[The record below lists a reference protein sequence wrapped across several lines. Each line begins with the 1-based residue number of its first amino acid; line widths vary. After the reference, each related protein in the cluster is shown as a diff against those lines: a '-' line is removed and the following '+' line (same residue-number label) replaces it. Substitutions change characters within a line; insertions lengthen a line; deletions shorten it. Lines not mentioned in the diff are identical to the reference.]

1 LDLRTRLQGTIGHR
15 FRVTRELTGGG
26 MSRIFLAEELELERE
41 VVIKVLA
48 PGLVDDGM
56 RTRFRH
62 EVMQTARLQ
71 HPTIVPLLEVG
82 SVSDDRGGEVPYFI
96 MPYVRGGSLRS
107 RLHDE
112 HQLSL
117 SLTVR
122 ILRNVLDALAH
133 AHALGVVHRD
143 VKPENIFLSGS
154 NAVLADFG
162 IAKAL
167 SGPRPHE
174 PVTSPGYS
182 IGSPSYMAPEQIAGD
197 DRTDHRADIYAVGL
211 IAFEMLAGRLPWEG
225 LTPTELLASRARRQ
239 MVRLRGLRADVPPAL
254 EQLIERCLDWD
265 PSRRPQSAGELAR
278 ALDAIGITPA
288 STRSYEIQQLV
299 PVWLRPRTRIVV
311 GVAALAVIA
320 TGIAGW
326 SSWQRIHRAPLP
338 VRLAVAWPQIS
349 QASLATSSTLAQQL
363 YHHLVASL
371 SPVAGLKLVGEVSV
385 PQLHERGLDW
395 ETIADSIG
403 VDSMLV
409 MHAMAGTGGSYMLSV
424 ELQRRETKR
433 GEIVA
438 GPITVGSLEALPPD
452 SVTTLVR
459 LLSGQVVTRLSLLT
473 TGNNVPVTQILD
485 SWIAWSKGHDAYARR
500 TPEAFREAIG
510 YFERAIML
518 DPKYA
523 QAYASL
529 ATAHATAIFY
539 QYNTGGSPYEN
550 ASKALRL
557 ANTAIELQPTYADG
571 YLAKGYLGTIT
582 GAPVEFLEENI
593 GAAKRL
599 NSSNT
604 YSGIW
609 YAALLAARNK
619 FAEALSELQ
628 EEALADPESPAK
640 QVALGLY
647 ALPEKEY
654 VTTIRV
660 AQKVRLLQPD
670 LPVSSRL
677 ELWGRLLLKGP
688 ALSECGS
695 VPAGPYLGSRALCL
709 EAINRGRDAS
719 TVTDSLFKIV
729 TGAARADSSFDLS
742 LYMAEMTTYYAAR
755 REMSA
760 AQQWLRQAFIES
772 PIGIDRRYMRS
783 GLFHPQLIALSD
795 SLRTLAW
802 QRVVRGAEA
811 ESAETL
817 RIER

>member
-1 LDLRTRLQGTIGHR
+1 
-15 FRVTRELTGGG
+15 

-48 PGLVDDGM
+48 PGMVDDGL

-71 HPTIVPLLEVG
+71 HPTIVPLIEVG
-82 SVSDDRGGEVPYFI
+82 SVSDERGGELPYFI
-96 MPYVRGGSLRS
+96 MPYVRGGSVRS
-107 RLHDE
+107 RLEHE

-117 SLTVR
+117 SLALR
-122 ILRNVLDALAH
+122 LLRNVLDALAH

-143 VKPENIFLSGS
+143 VKPENIFLSGG

-167 SGPRPHE
+167 SGPRPAE
-174 PVTSPGYS
+174 PVTSPGWS
-182 IGSPSYMAPEQIAGD
+182 MGSPSYMAPEQISGD
-197 DRTDHRADIYAVGL
+197 EGTDHRADIYAVGVL
-211 IAFEMLAGRLPWEG
+211 AFEMLAGRLPWDG
-225 LTPTELLASRARRQ
+225 RTPTELLASKARRQ
-239 MVRLRGLRADVPPAL
+239 IVRLRALRPDVPPAL
-254 EQLIERCLDWD
+254 EEIIKRCLAWD
-265 PSRRPQSAGELAR
+265 PARRPQSAGELAR
-278 ALDAIGITPA
+278 ELDAIGITPT
-288 STRSYEIQQLV
+288 STTSFEIQRLV
-299 PVWLRPRTRIVV
+299 SPRLRPRARIIA
-311 GVAALAVIA
+311 GISLLAVTA
-320 TGIAGW
+320 LGIAGW
-326 SSWQRIHRAPLP
+326 SFWQGGHRAPLQ

-349 QASLATSSTLAQQL
+349 QVSASSPSTLAEQL

-371 SPVAGLKLVGEVSV
+371 SPVAGLKVVGEVSV
-385 PQLHERGLDW
+385 PQLHVRGLGW
-395 ETIADSIG
+395 ERIADSLG

-424 ELQRRETKR
+424 ELQRRATQR

-438 GPITVGSLEALPPD
+438 GPITVGSLEHLPPD
-452 SVTTLVR
+452 SVKTLVK

-485 SWIAWSKGHDAYARR
+485 SWIAWSKGHDAYGRR
-500 TPEAFREAIG
+500 TPEAVREAIG

-518 DPKYA
+518 DTAYA
-523 QAYASL
+523 QAYAEL
-529 ATAHATAIFY
+529 ATAYASAIFY
-539 QYNTGGSPYEN
+539 QYNAGGSPYDN

-557 ANTAIELQPTYADG
+557 ANRAIHFQPTYADG
-571 YLAKGYLGTIT
+571 YLARGYVGTMT
-582 GAPVEFLEENI
+582 GAPVEFIEENL

-604 YSGIW
+604 YSRMW

-619 FAEALSELQ
+619 FPEALAQLQ
-628 EEALADPESPAK
+628 DEALADPESPAK

-660 AQKVRLLQPD
+660 AQKVRALQPE

-688 ALSECGS
+688 ALTECAS
-695 VPAGPYLGSRALCL
+695 VPAGPYLGSQALCL
-709 EAINRGRDAS
+709 EAVNRAGEAS
-719 TVTDSLFKIV
+719 RVTDSLFRIV
-729 TGAARADSSFDLS
+729 TGKVKADTNFDLS
-742 LYMAEMTTYYAAR
+742 LYMSEIATYYAAR
-755 REMSA
+755 KEMSA
-760 AQQWLRQAFIES
+760 AQQWLRQAFGES
-772 PIGIDRRYMRS
+772 PNGIDRRYMRS
-783 GLFHPQLIALSD
+783 GLFPAQLIALSD
-795 SLRTLAW
+795 SLRARAW

-811 ESAETL
+811 TGTETL
-817 RIER
+817 RAVRSPGTTPVP